1 MTKFSKHAERRIR
14 QRGATL
20 EDVRQLLENADIDVP
35 VGGNCRALRVRR
47 HTARFLKGGDRLH
60 RYAVIV
66 SDDTGEIVTVLRH
79 RPGPRGRHYRKG
91 VA

>member
-20 EDVRQLLENADIDVP
+20 ADVRQLLENADIDVP

-47 HTARFLKGGDRLH
+47 HTARFLEGGDRLH

-66 SDDTGEIVTVLRH
+66 SDETGDIVTVLHH
-79 RPGPRGRHYRKG
+79 RRGRRGRRYRKG

>member
-1 MTKFSKHAERRIR
+1 MSPLGGIAGRCGCADTPRAFSKR
-14 QRGATL
+14 
-20 EDVRQLLENADIDVP
+20 
-35 VGGNCRALRVRR
+35 
-47 HTARFLKGGDRLH
+47 GDRLC

-79 RPGPRGRHYRKG
+79 RPGPRGRRYRKG

>member
-14 QRGATL
+14 QREATL
-20 EDVRQLLENADIDVP
+20 EDVDWLLEHADIDVP
-35 VGGNCRALRVRR
+35 VGGNCRALRVHRR
-47 HTARFLKGGDRLH
+47 TARFLEGGDRLC

-66 SDDTGEIVTVLRH
+66 SDDTGEIVTVLLH